1 MRMLLKS
8 LARNESTVV
17 SNNTLIRDIEEVTTE
32 FRE

>member
-1 MRMLLKS
+1 MLLKS